1 MHYTLKESDK
11 EKAEGSNGAGALQ
24 QKLLESRSIVISGE
38 INQEL
43 AQKVITQM
51 ILLQS
56 VSNDP
61 IKLYIN
67 SQGGHVEAGDTI
79 HDFIKFI
86 RPEVH
91 VIGTGWVASAG
102 ITIFL
107 AAKKEHRYS
116 LPNTRFMIHQPL
128 GGVRGQATDIEIEA
142 REIIRMLDR
151 VNKLIADATGQPLE
165 KVKKRYRPQLLDV
178 SGRSAGLRHCGQ
190 IDYPLRRA
198 EARLSTHA
206 VYVSGGGFA
215 LPDLHSLAFYPR
227 LTHDKAARLALFHN
241 RACLPSQWCY
251 PWRIN

>member
-1 MHYTLKESDK
+1 MHYTLKSSDDK
-11 EKAEGSNGAGALQ
+11 EKAEGTSGAGALQ

-116 LPNTRFMIHQPL
+116 LPAAGESEEGH
-128 GGVRGQATDIEIEA
+128 
-142 REIIRMLDR
+142 
-151 VNKLIADATGQPLE
+151 
-165 KVKKRYRPQLLDV
+165 RP
-178 SGRSAGLRHCGQ
+178 
-190 IDYPLRRA
+190 
-198 EARLSTHA
+198 
-206 VYVSGGGFA
+206 
-215 LPDLHSLAFYPR
+215 
-227 LTHDKAARLALFHN
+227 
-241 RACLPSQWCY
+241 
-251 PWRIN
+251 